1 MPREPIPSITT
12 GAVVRRIAVAAAAGT
27 FAFLITNYVAD
38 QDIGQSLTLSVLIGG
53 VIMLAQLLID
63 FDGRVEGIER
73 WMRATD
79 LAIES
84 AKWQRALGDSA
95 LDREDLTRFREA
107 VENFGRD
114 CPPLI
119 RRFTEIVVKGDTELI
134 DRLSRGE
141 GEVTCDGEDHDWILQ
156 LTQATMKTIDATSTT
171 TVDGEGESFSGGFW
185 TSEHGRRY
193 LKAQVEAK
201 ARGVTIRRLF
211 IMQGDP
217 DVNDEDFRS
226 ITQEQRGAGIEV
238 RVLRYDQI
246 PAIHESTTDFIL
258 FDEEVAYEAVPA
270 SNRQLGFFMTR
281 LRTRTDYTR
290 ECKERFELLWQL
302 AEASAPGRGEP

>member
-1 MPREPIPSITT
+1 MSREPSPSITA
-12 GAVVRRIAVAAAAGT
+12 GAVIKRIAAAAVAGA
-27 FAFLITNYVAD
+27 FAFFITNYVAG
-38 QDIGQSLTLSVLIGG
+38 QSVAQSLTLSVLIGG
-53 VIMLAQLLID
+53 VIMLTELLID

-84 AKWQRALGDSA
+84 SKWQQALGDSA
-95 LDREDLTRFREA
+95 LDREAFTRFREA
-107 VENFGRD
+107 VVNFGQD

-119 RRFTEIVVKGDTELI
+119 RRFTEIVVKGDTDLI

-141 GEVTCDGEDHDWILQ
+141 GEVTCDGEDHNWILQ
-156 LTQATMKTIDATSTT
+156 LTNATMKTLDATSTT
-171 TVDGEGESFSGGFW
+171 TVDGKGENFSGGFW

-211 IMQGDP
+211 IMQGEP
-217 DVNDEDFRS
+217 DFNDEDFRS

-238 RVLRYDQI
+238 RALRYNQI
-246 PAIHESTTDFIL
+246 PAILDSPTDFIL
-258 FDEEVAYEAVPA
+258 FDEEVAYEVVPA

-290 ECKERFELLWQL
+290 ECKERFEILWQL
-302 AEASAPGRGEP
+302 AEESASGRVES

>member
-1 MPREPIPSITT
+1 
-12 GAVVRRIAVAAAAGT
+12 VVRRIAVAAAAGT

-38 QDIGQSLTLSVLIGG
+38 QDVAQSLTLSVLIGG

-107 VENFGRD
+107 VENFGQD

-134 DRLSRGE
+134 DKLSRGDR
-141 GEVTCDGEDHDWILQ
+141 EVTCDGEDHDWILQ

-171 TVDGEGESFSGGFW
+171 TVDGQGQNFTGGFW
-185 TSEHGRRY
+185 TSEHGRAY

-201 ARGVTIRRLF
+201 TRGVTIRRLF

-217 DVNDEDFRS
+217 DVNDEVFRS

-246 PAIHESTTDFIL
+246 PAIHESPTDFIL

-281 LRTRTDYTR
+281 LRTRADYTGA
-290 ECKERFELLWQL
+290 CKERFELLWEL
-302 AEASAPGRGEP
+302 AERGGPGRVEP

>member
-1 MPREPIPSITT
+1 M
-12 GAVVRRIAVAAAAGT
+12 AVAAVAGT
-27 FAFLITNYVAD
+27 FAFIITNYGAD
-38 QDIGQSLTLSVLIGG
+38 QTVAQSLTLSVLIGS
-53 VIMLAQLLID
+53 VIMLVQLLID
-63 FDGRVEGIER
+63 FDGRIERIER
-73 WMRATD
+73 WMHATD

-84 AKWQRALGDSA
+84 AKWQQALGDSA
-95 LDREDLTRFREA
+95 LDREAFTRFREA
-107 VENFGRD
+107 VVNFGQD

-134 DRLSRGE
+134 DRLSRGDRE
-141 GEVTCDGEDHDWILQ
+141 MTCDGEDHDWILQ

-171 TVDGEGESFSGGFW
+171 TVDGEEESFTGGFW

-193 LKAQVEAK
+193 LKAQAEART
-201 ARGVTIRRLF
+201 RGVTIRRLF
-211 IMQGDP
+211 IMPGDP
-217 DVNDEDFRS
+217 DDNDEVFRS
-226 ITQEQRGAGIEV
+226 IAQEQRGAGIEV

-246 PAIHESTTDFIL
+246 PALHDAPTDFIL

-290 ECKERFELLWQL
+290 ACKERFELLWQL
-302 AEASAPGRGEP
+302 AAEAP